1 MVSKKFSFQK
11 LKYFFTNVW
20 LKNFSLVIKREV
32 LNFRGKL
39 FQSLLAITE
48 KRVVGL
54 SFPHIEWCSKTQMPT
69 SQTAQTDHS

>member
-1 MVSKKFSFQK
+1 MKQWLLHVPFLKRQK
-11 LKYFFTNVW
+11 ISVKLCLKT
-20 LKNFSLVIKREV
+20 LIKREV

-48 KRVVGL
+48 KERPASS
-54 SFPHIEWCSKTQMPT
+54 SFPQIEWCSKTQVPT